1 MALHILIPTPLRQF
15 TDNKESIEVHGKT
28 VGDTLNDLCTKYP
41 SLRKHLYT
49 DDGKLRSFVNVYCND
64 EDIRY
69 LKKEA
74 TTVSEKD
81 VISIIP
87 SIAGGAH

>member
-1 MALHILIPTPLRQF
+1 MASHILIPTPLRQF
-15 TDNKESIEVHGKT
+15 TENQESVEVHGT
-28 VGDTLNDLCTKYP
+28 SIGEALNDLCSKYP

-74 TTVSEKD
+74 TPVSEKD

-87 SIAGGAH
+87 SIAGGVH